1 MQNLHQSILGH
12 EKANKDLKTEVPTLQ
27 FTAWDFFHTRHL
39 YISPSS
45 WFTAFLYRTYRTDC
59 TNLFYVR
66 LFLHLFCIYIQ
77 VPFTIALPIRY
88 CFCTYFCMYIQGPFT
103 IALPIWYCFRTYFVC
118 TYRLNGIHPFG
129 HVLFPHLFLY
139 VHTGYIT

>member
-59 TNLFYVR
+59 TNQFYVR

-77 VPFTIALPIRY
+77 VPFTIALPIR
-88 CFCTYFCMYIQGPFT
+88 
-103 IALPIWYCFRTYFVC
+103 YCFRTYFVC